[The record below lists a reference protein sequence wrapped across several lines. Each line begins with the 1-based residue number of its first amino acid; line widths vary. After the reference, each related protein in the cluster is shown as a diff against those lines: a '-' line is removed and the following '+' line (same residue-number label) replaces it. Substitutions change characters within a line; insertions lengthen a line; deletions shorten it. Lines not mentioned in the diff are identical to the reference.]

1 MFLHINSG
9 FSEEYLVEIFQGNQ
23 LVSRKKVIMP
33 PEIMKVQFMQMCV
46 QLKQT
51 GQPMKI
57 RLTRFEYIEGRTEP
71 LELYL
76 EYQTWKD
83 DI

>member
-1 MFLHINSG
+1 MA
-9 FSEEYLVEIFQGNQ
+9 
-23 LVSRKKVIMP
+23 P
-33 PEIMKVQFMQMCV
+33 PEIMQAQFMQMCV
-46 QLKQT
+46 QLKQS

-57 RLTRFEYIEGRTEP
+57 RLTRFEWVKGRTEP

-83 DI
+83 DM

>member
-1 MFLHINSG
+1 MITFNISQP
-9 FSEEYLVEIFQGNQ
+9 EEYLVEIFQGNQ
-23 LVSRKKVIMP
+23 CVNRERTVAP
-33 PEIMKVQFMQMCV
+33 PEIMQAQFMQLCV
-46 QLKQT
+46 QLKQS

-57 RLTRFEYIEGRTEP
+57 RLTRFAWVEGRTEP

-83 DI
+83 DT

>member
-1 MFLHINSG
+1 MFLHINFG

-23 LVSRKKVIMP
+23 LVSREKVIMP
-33 PEIMKVQFMQMCV
+33 PEIMKAQFMQMCV

-51 GQPMKI
+51 GHPMKI
-57 RLTRFEYIEGRTEP
+57 RLTRHEYIEGRKEP

-76 EYQTWKD
+76 EYQTWSD
-83 DI
+83 D

>member
-23 LVSRKKVIMP
+23 LVSREKVIMP
-33 PEIMKVQFMQMCV
+33 PEIMKAQFMQMCV

-51 GQPMKI
+51 GHPMKI
-57 RLTRFEYIEGRTEP
+57 RLTRFEYVEGRTEP

-76 EYQTWKD
+76 EYQTWED
-83 DI
+83 DE